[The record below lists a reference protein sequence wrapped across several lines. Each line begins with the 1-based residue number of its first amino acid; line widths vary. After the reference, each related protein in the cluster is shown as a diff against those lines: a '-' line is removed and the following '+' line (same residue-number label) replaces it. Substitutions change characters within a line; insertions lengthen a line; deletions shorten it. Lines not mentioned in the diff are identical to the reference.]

1 MPAFRFFLWKG
12 YLPIPPIAF
21 IFIEIFNFMKSK
33 FFHFAFLAYVLLTIG
48 CGKKDDDQAK
58 TSIRLMNASPT
69 TTSISLLPDGNLL
82 AGPINYLSIS
92 DYLKVNA
99 GGFNVRLNLDN
110 SDVPFTNT
118 DIVLDAD
125 KNYTIIIT
133 DSITKFKKSIIVD
146 NLTDPP
152 AGKAYIR
159 FLHLV
164 GNGPS
169 VDLFKGGSAI
179 FSNRLFNDQASGAGG
194 SYLAIDPGTLT
205 FELRAAGGG
214 SIIALLSNATITT
227 GKIYTIIARGFVGGT
242 GNKAVGMNIF
252 TDK

>member
-1 MPAFRFFLWKG
+1 
-12 YLPIPPIAF
+12 
-21 IFIEIFNFMKSK
+21 MKSK
-33 FFHFAFLAYVLLTIG
+33 FFLFACLSFILLIMG
-48 CGKKDDDQAK
+48 CGKKEDNQPK

-82 AGPINYLSIS
+82 AGPVNYLSVS

-99 GGFNVRLNLDN
+99 GGFNVRINLDN

-133 DSITKFKKSIIVD
+133 DSITKFKKSVIVD

-169 VDLFKGGSAI
+169 VDLFKSGSAI
-179 FSNRLFNDQASGAGG
+179 FSNRLFNDQASGAGL

-205 FELRAAGGG
+205 FELRTAGGG
-214 SIIALLSNATITT
+214 SIIALLSNATITA
-227 GKIYTIIARGFVGGT
+227 GKIYTVIARGFVGGS
-242 GNKAVGMNIF
+242 GNKAVGMSLY